1 MLLLIPP
8 PHTNSLQSTPI
19 IPSPHTSSSLSFVTN
34 NLQEKL
40 NRSSGIYREKGTVDV
55 SAVQMAQFLQQIV
68 CCSRFRHLQ
77 PRVSLSFIIPDHL
90 SSSYTKPQMHSEAV
104 ICTSFYFLYF
114 SCSYWCSV
122 FMFGRLNADW
132 CLLCRTPLLI
142 PTSYFNSRSHFTSAF
157 YNVSIKL
164 KISTYTS
171 LG

>member
-1 MLLLIPP
+1 MDYCRQKKNCFWRNHLEDRNPLLHHSASRSTDPTDISGICSMLLLIPP

-114 SCSYWCSV
+114 SCSY
-122 FMFGRLNADW
+122 
-132 CLLCRTPLLI
+132 
-142 PTSYFNSRSHFTSAF
+142 
-157 YNVSIKL
+157 
-164 KISTYTS
+164 
-171 LG
+171 